1 MTNHTHKPCPF
12 CDSSDAFSWD
22 DETGL
27 FGCFSCSAKPGEKSG
42 LCFDGQNLTPFR
54 DHFNNIEELIEVEPY
69 IPKSYRGIS
78 KATMEA
84 DGDVFFTDL
93 PEGTL
98 ETHVYANGNKYR
110 RTWLPKS
117 DRHHFSSDGKMDRL
131 QGVDTQPP
139 SGKFITI
146 TEGEW
151 DRKAVK
157 EMMGSWPVY
166 NTPSGTPSKDF
177 WTNTRN
183 DLSGFEG
190 KILLSVDNDD
200 VGDKL
205 AEKFYRLFPGKVY
218 RVNHGKYKDANEFL
232 LANDTKAYKD
242 AWWNA
247 QKIKPDTILSTPED
261 FEKLYRETPD
271 YEYFPTGIDELDAKM
286 LGIHKG
292 AFTLILAPSGLGKTE
307 FMRYLEWKCLSDTE
321 YSIACCH
328 LEETPL
334 RSVLGLVS
342 YDLKMNVT
350 RKDLIDDQD
359 YEHFVLES
367 MRSISSTE
375 RYHQFQIKTDM
386 GAEDLIE
393 QIRFLSTAMGVDYI
407 FLEPIQDIIS
417 GDTSTKESLLTDLS
431 NKLKRL
437 APELNV
443 GIVVIAHANDDGEVK
458 YCRSIVQSAA
468 YEIKLYRD
476 LEADDHEER
485 NRMHVSVGRKNRTG
499 GGSGPAGTL
508 TFDKDTYMLTP
519 EVGPKEPKVSGGNNV
534 VGF

>member
-1 MTNHTHKPCPF
+1 
-12 CDSSDAFSWD
+12 
-22 DETGL
+22 L
-27 FGCFSCSAKPGEKSG
+27 FGCFSCSAKPGEKGG
-42 LCFDGQNLTPFR
+42 LCFDGNTLTPFR

-247 QKIKPDTILSTPED
+247 QKIKPDTLLSTEQD
-261 FEKLYRETPD
+261 FLKLYDETPD
-271 YEYFPTGIDELDAKM
+271 YEYFPTEIDSLDEKM

-292 AFTLILAPSGLGKTE
+292 AFTLILAPTGIGKTE
-307 FMRYLEWKCLSDTE
+307 FMRYLEYQALFKTN
-321 YSIACCH
+321 YTIAACH

-334 RSVLGLVS
+334 RSLLGIVS
-342 YDLKMNVT
+342 YDLGHNYT
-350 RKDLIDDQD
+350 RKDLIEGADAED
-359 YEHFVLES
+359 EVKS
-367 MRSISSTE
+367 SIKNIAGMD
-375 RYHQFQIKTDM
+375 RYYQFQIRTDQST
-386 GAEDLIE
+386 EDLID
-393 QIRFLSTAMGVDYI
+393 QIRFYVEAFGVDYI
-407 FLEPIQDIIS
+407 FFEPIQDIIS
-417 GDTSTKESLLTDLS
+417 GDTSTKESLLTDLA
-431 NKLKRL
+431 NTLKRL

-443 GIVVIAHANDDGEVK
+443 GIVVIAHANEDGDPK

-468 YEIKLYRD
+468 YEIVLSRD
-476 LEADDHEER
+476 VDADDAEER
-485 NRMHVSVGRKNRTG
+485 NRTRVRVGRKNRTG
-499 GGSGPAGTL
+499 GGSGPAGSL
-508 TFDKDTYMLTP
+508 IFNKDTYTMTP
-519 EVGPKEPKVSGGNNV
+519 DNGPDEPVFDNTETSKV